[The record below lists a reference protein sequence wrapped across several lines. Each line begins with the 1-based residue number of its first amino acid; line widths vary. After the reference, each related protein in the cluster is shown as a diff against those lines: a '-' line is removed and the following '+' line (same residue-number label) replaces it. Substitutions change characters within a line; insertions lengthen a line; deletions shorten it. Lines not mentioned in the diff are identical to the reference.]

1 MTATVA
7 RPTMTQHSPSWVR
20 FILQC
25 STSIHAEFLG
35 QLQVVSTP
43 VSRPSDVLL
52 SIDTAFVTIETV
64 EVRTANG
71 SSIRAVFI
79 RQPFVAATMRTRV
92 FFGRDFE
99 TERGRTRHDVAST
112 AGNRVKVGPES
123 PTSY

>member
-7 RPTMTQHSPSWVR
+7 MATMAQRSPNLLR
-20 FILQC
+20 FILQF
-25 STSIHAEFLG
+25 STSIHVEFLG

-79 RQPFVAATMRTRV
+79 NPLWLPQCGHGYSLVVTLKRNGVGLAMMLPPQRV
-92 FFGRDFE
+92 IG
-99 TERGRTRHDVAST
+99 
-112 AGNRVKVGPES
+112 
-123 PTSY
+123 